1 MFPDSIRCVASAQV
15 FLISTRAGSVGI
27 NLVSARHLVLYD
39 LLWNPVHNKQ
49 VGQRSAGEQLRTCQY
64 TVCIC
69 CVVDLGPPLFFVLLL
84 PCSH

>member
-39 LLWNPVHNKQ
+39 LLW
-49 VGQRSAGEQLRTCQY
+49 SAVSLIWARLFSLCS
-64 TVCIC
+64 C
-69 CVVDLGPPLFFVLLL
+69 CPALTDLMHVI
-84 PCSH
+84 